1 MEQKLKREAQKKQ
14 NIFERE
20 DIKQIIEMV
29 VAMGFSERVAKK
41 AIKRIEVPEP
51 TMIIDLIL
59 AGKISDDEEE
69 IPEMEPKEEGNEFE
83 KEISKL

>member
-1 MEQKLKREAQKKQ
+1 
-14 NIFERE
+14 
-20 DIKQIIEMV
+20 MV
-29 VAMGFSERVAKK
+29 VAMGFSDRVAKK

-69 IPEMEPKEEGNEFE
+69 IPEIEQKEEANYFE
-83 KEISKL
+83 KEISKLQLFQLI

>member
-1 MEQKLKREAQKKQ
+1 
-14 NIFERE
+14 
-20 DIKQIIEMV
+20 MV

-69 IPEMEPKEEGNEFE
+69 IPEIEPKDEGNEFE
-83 KEISKL
+83 KEISKLQLL

>member
-1 MEQKLKREAQKKQ
+1 
-14 NIFERE
+14 
-20 DIKQIIEMV
+20 MV
-29 VAMGFSERVAKK
+29 VAMGFSDRVAKK

-69 IPEMEPKEEGNEFE
+69 IPEIE
-83 KEISKL
+83 